1 MKLVLRGYQRAA
13 RDAILREFKQGRSTL
28 LVCPTGAGKTI
39 CFASLIEHIDGRTMV
54 LAHRDI
60 LIDQAASTIRQW
72 TGKLADHEQ
81 GERHVCD
88 YHGGLYHPA
97 DAVVSTVQSQVS
109 WRNGR
114 RRMEKFVPSEFG
126 LLVLDEAHRATSRS
140 FRACIEH
147 YTQNPKLRYMG
158 CTATPDRTDGTA
170 LGQVF
175 DSVAYRYDIADA
187 IEDGWL
193 VPFNIQPIQAQEVD
207 ISWVGT
213 TGRDLVARDLDVAM
227 TKGEERFHAIAKPTY
242 AETDGRKTLI
252 FAAGVNHAKLLDEL
266 LNGYEP
272 GCSRVIT
279 GKTAA
284 DERRAM
290 IDGFR
295 KGKFRFLVGVG
306 VPTEGFD
313 VPDIE
318 CIAMARPT
326 KSRLLSCQMLGRGTR
341 PLSNLVDSIPDD
353 EQHIMHNGKS
363 CSPQEMRRSL
373 IAESSKPH
381 LLVLEFT
388 LNTGQHSLATP
399 VDILGGRYTDAEI
412 ELAKEAMRGKGGSPS
427 EHLEHAREELRKRAE
442 RAAERHEHQRVRVT
456 YRKGGTIDPFSI
468 FGVRAPRELGYEH
481 DVPATPKQVGL
492 LKKFKVPTDGLTK
505 RSASTLI
512 GQCMVRVKAGRC
524 TFAQAKILKRNG
536 YGIEVSRA
544 EATVIIDKIA
554 AAQGWGK
561 RRTST
566 GGSDDT

>member
-1 MKLVLRGYQRAA
+1 MKLVLRGYQKAA
-13 RDAILREFKQGRSTL
+13 RDAILREFGQDKSTL

-39 CFASLIEHIDGRTMV
+39 IFASLMEHIEGRTMV

-60 LIDQAASTIRQW
+60 LIDQAALTIRDW
-72 TGKLADHEQ
+72 TGKLADYEQ
-81 GERHVCD
+81 GDRHVCD

-97 DAVVSTVQSQVS
+97 DAVVSTVQSQIS
-109 WRNGR
+109 RRHDR
-114 RRMEKFVPSEFG
+114 RRMEKFKPSDFG
-126 LLVLDEAHRATSRS
+126 LLVLDEAHRATSAS

-147 YTQNPKLRYMG
+147 YTQNDKLRYMG

-213 TGRDLVARDLDVAM
+213 TGPDLVARDLDVAM

-242 AETDGRKTLI
+242 KESDGRKTLI

-279 GKTAA
+279 GKTEA
-284 DERRAM
+284 DERRTM
-290 IDGFR
+290 LDGFR
-295 KGKFRFLVGVG
+295 RGKFRFLVGVG

-318 CIAMARPT
+318 CVAMARPT
-326 KSRLLSCQMLGRGTR
+326 KSRLLHCQMIGRGTR
-341 PLSNLVDSIPDD
+341 PLAGLVDSIPDD
-353 EQHIMHNGKS
+353 DQHVLHNGKS
-363 CSPQEMRRSL
+363 CAPQEVRRSL
-373 IAESSKPH
+373 IAGSSKPH
-381 LLVLEFT
+381 LLIFEFT
-388 LNTGQHSLATP
+388 LNSGQHSLATP

-412 ELAKEAMRGKGGSPS
+412 DLAKERIRGKGGSPS

-442 RAAERHEHQRVRVT
+442 RAAERFASQRVRVT
-456 YRKGGTIDPFSI
+456 YRKGGKIDPFSV

-481 DVPATPKQVGL
+481 DVPATSKQVGL
-492 LKKFKVPTDGLTK
+492 LQKFKVPVDGLTK

-512 GQCMVRVKAGRC
+512 GQCMIRVKAGRC
-524 TFAQAKILKRNG
+524 TFAQAKVLKRNG
-536 YGIEVSRA
+536 YAIDVSRA
-544 EATVIIDKIA
+544 EASVIIDKIA
-554 AAQGWGK
+554 VEQGWAK
-561 RRTST
+561 RK
-566 GGSDDT
+566 GS